1 MKELVENLE
10 RSLMDNNPS
19 EELRYLK
26 EATDEQLQ
34 NLFILARYYYGIG
47 NPIMSDSN
55 YEVINKCYTEKG
67 ILPEYLSRTYDEDP
81 IPVELLK
88 SIGRYDTA
96 AEEQDSF
103 TFKLDEENALDPVN
117 KPKAANEITFGAE
130 EGADQEYQNLFN
142 YLNGDKSLSIQSV
155 TSYIE
160 AFDFF
165 RNYRNLKKDIM
176 TSIKMDGDFTKSLYM
191 NGNYRISLSRGRH
204 NGVAF
209 DFTKTLRHKLRP
221 TIQGQYAE
229 NRVSAECFVEED
241 YLPVLREKYKGTG
254 YVTAKSAAISML
266 RVEHAP
272 EDYKHLRLVAFNIS
286 GLADTLDVMFDHAE
300 ELGFEV
306 VPHKLIKW
314 EDIPEKFDD
323 FCPWLKTNVMD
334 YFYENFKQYPSDGI
348 VAEVNDMNFIGTQKN
363 QYTNRQ
369 LALKFEHWAFELYK
383 GVVEEIIYEQKKVFA
398 SCRLR
403 IRPMKTAGGTRA
415 EFINGFSFNIL
426 LQEKIKIGS
435 EIYFERN
442 SDAVNILV
450 YGERLRQKLGG
461 GVKIGG

>member
-19 EELRYLK
+19 EELRCLK

-88 SIGRYDTA
+88 SIGRYNTA

-176 TSIKMDGDFTKSLYM
+176 TSIKMDGDFTKSLYV

-209 DFTKTLRHKLRP
+209 DFTYP
-221 TIQGQYAE
+221 I
-229 NRVSAECFVEED
+229 
-241 YLPVLREKYKGTG
+241 VL
-254 YVTAKSAAISML
+254 
-266 RVEHAP
+266 
-272 EDYKHLRLVAFNIS
+272 
-286 GLADTLDVMFDHAE
+286 
-300 ELGFEV
+300 
-306 VPHKLIKW
+306 
-314 EDIPEKFDD
+314 
-323 FCPWLKTNVMD
+323 
-334 YFYENFKQYPSDGI
+334 
-348 VAEVNDMNFIGTQKN
+348 FI
-363 QYTNRQ
+363 
-369 LALKFEHWAFELYK
+369 L
-383 GVVEEIIYEQKKVFA
+383 
-398 SCRLR
+398 
-403 IRPMKTAGGTRA
+403 AGG
-415 EFINGFSFNIL
+415 
-426 LQEKIKIGS
+426 IGS
-435 EIYFERN
+435 VLTIFGDLFESGIKRKVGIK
-442 SDAVNILV
+442 DMGKILPGHGGILDRIDGQLFLSV
-450 YGERLRQKLGG
+450 YLFFLFF
-461 GVKIGG
+461 VA